1 MRRPHN
7 RTLKCA
13 VDELRA
19 AADELRRAEARAF
32 DRYDPALRSARA
44 RYARV
49 RDKVVMASAKARAEA
64 RQLRLKFASVVFLC
78 GVALALA
85 AVVGALPVPFAW
97 LEHADFVAAITG
109 LALAGVVALILHGSP
124 GRIRDALLLFGLRTV
139 SGLAHWIGLLR
150 KSELRNSGDSW

>member
-7 RTLKCA
+7 RTFKCA
-13 VDELRA
+13 VDELRTA
-19 AADELRRAEARAF
+19 AGELRRAQAGAS
-32 DRYDPALRSARA
+32 DRYDPALRSAHA

-78 GVALALA
+78 AVALALA
-85 AVVGALPVPFAW
+85 AVVGALPFPLAW

-124 GRIRDALLLFGLRTV
+124 GKMRDALLLFGLRTV
-139 SGLAHWIGLLR
+139 SGLAHWIGLSR
-150 KSELRNSGDSW
+150 KSESRNSGDS

>member
-7 RTLKCA
+7 RTFKCA
-13 VDELRA
+13 VDELRT
-19 AADELRRAEARAF
+19 AADELRRAQAGAS

-49 RDKVVMASAKARAEA
+49 RDRVVMASAKARAEA
-64 RQLRLKFASVVFLC
+64 RQLRLNVASVVLVC
-78 GVALALA
+78 CVALALA
-85 AVVGALPVPFAW
+85 AVVGVLPIPFAW

-124 GRIRDALLLFGLRTV
+124 GRMRDALLLFGLRTV